1 MKSKKLRYHT
11 FDMDD
16 NLLHL
21 KSFIHLYK
29 DGKLHKLST
38 SEFALKRKDPSY
50 SPPNGIW
57 EDAFIEFRDN
67 KSKTNFLT
75 IVKKAIKENSYAPSF
90 DKFKKCLIGGHL
102 FAIITARGH
111 HSSSI
116 RKAIKHIITDVLTP
130 SERRVMLSNLR
141 KFAKD
146 FDCKLTNKELI
157 KKYLNE
163 CEFVG
168 VSHPDYVNK
177 FKTLGANSPE
187 EGKKMALKYFTSR
200 VHEFHQ
206 KLLKKYNQVDVS
218 LGFSD
223 DDNGTIKAVK
233 ELFENEL
240 SKTHKKI
247 KFVVY
252 DTSSKEVKKEIIK

>member
-1 MKSKKLRYHT
+1 MKKKLKYHT

-21 KSFIHLYK
+21 PSKIHLYK

-38 SEFALKRKDPSY
+38 SEFALYRKDPSY
-50 SPPNGIW
+50 SPPNGVW

-67 KSKTNFLT
+67 KSKSNFLT

-90 DKFKKCLIGGHL
+90 NKFKNCLIGGHL

-111 HSSSI
+111 HSSAI
-116 RKAIKHIITDVLTP
+116 RKGIKYIIKNVLND
-130 SERRVMLSNLR
+130 SEKELMLSNLR
-141 KFAKD
+141 TFAKD
-146 FDCKLTNKELI
+146 FDCKLTDKQLLR
-157 KKYLNE
+157 KYLDE
-163 CEFVG
+163 CEYIG

-187 EGKKMALKYFTSR
+187 EGKKMALKHFTLR
-200 VHEFHQ
+200 VNEFHN
-206 KLLKKYNQVDVS
+206 KLSKKFTNVDVS

-223 DDNGTIKAVK
+223 DDIHTVNKVK
-233 ELFENEL
+233 EFFKDDL
-240 SKTHKKI
+240 SKNHKKI

-252 DTSSKEVKKEIIK
+252 DTSNKQIKKEIIK

>member
-1 MKSKKLRYHT
+1 MRNKLNYYT
-11 FDMDD
+11 FDFDD
-16 NLLHL
+16 NLFRL

-50 SPPNGIW
+50 SPPNGVW
-57 EDAFIEFRDN
+57 EDAFVEFRDN
-67 KSKTNFLT
+67 KSKSNFLT

-90 DKFKKCLIGGHL
+90 NKFKKCLIGGHL

-116 RKAIKHIITDVLTP
+116 RKAIRYIIKEVLND
-130 SERRVMLSNLR
+130 SEKELMLSNLR
-141 KFAKD
+141 TFAKD
-146 FDCKLTNKELI
+146 FDCELTDKQLI
-157 KKYLNE
+157 KRYLHE

-200 VHEFHQ
+200 VNEFHN
-206 KLLKKYNQVDVS
+206 KLSKKYNNIDVS

-223 DDNGTIKAVK
+223 DDIHTVNKVK
-233 ELFENEL
+233 EFFKDDL
-240 SKTHKKI
+240 SKNHKKI

-252 DTSSKEVKKEIIK
+252 DTSNNQIKKEIIK